1 LKLLIL
7 GASGLLGNTLIKYFL
22 KKSDFQTFG
31 TIRYN
36 SQVEFFNKKY
46 HKNFT
51 ILKDILNFA
60 ELENIVGNIRP
71 NVVIN
76 CIGLNNKIKKNDFFT
91 IEKYILI
98 NSLYPHKLQSIC
110 SRFGIRLIQLS
121 SDCVFSGIKGNYSEK
136 DLPDPLDIYG
146 KSKLM
151 GELESDNCLTIRK
164 SAIGHELITK
174 DGLLDWFLSRNDKVE
189 GYKKAIFS
197 GLTVLELARII
208 DIFILPR
215 KELKGI
221 LHIAGFP
228 ISKYDLLNMISSEYK
243 KSIELIPNDSFKI
256 NRSLD
261 STYFTR
267 ITGYQIQPWPLLIK
281 SMHEFKLLNQ

>member
-1 LKLLIL
+1 MKLLIL
-7 GASGLLGNTLIKYFL
+7 GASGLLGNTLTKYFL
-22 KKSDFQTFG
+22 KKSNYQTFG
-31 TIRYN
+31 TIRDKL
-36 SQVEFFNKKY
+36 QVEFFNETY
-46 HKNFT
+46 HKKFT
-51 ILKDILNFA
+51 ILNDILNFA
-60 ELENIVGNIRP
+60 ELENIIDNLRP
-71 NVVIN
+71 DVVIN
-76 CIGLNNKIKKNDFFT
+76 SIGLNNKIKKNDFST
-91 IEKYILI
+91 LEKYILI
-98 NSLYPHKLQSIC
+98 NSLFPHKLQSIC

-121 SDCVFSGIKGNYSEK
+121 SDCVFSGIRGNYSEK

-146 KSKLM
+146 KTKLM

>member
-1 LKLLIL
+1 MKLLIL

-22 KKSDFQTFG
+22 KKANFQTFG

-151 GELESDNCLTIRK
+151 GELDHDNCLTIRK
-164 SAIGHELITK
+164 SVIGHELITK
-174 DGLLDWFLSRNDKVE
+174 EGLLDWFLSRNDKVD
-189 GYKKAIFS
+189 GYEKAIFS

-208 DIFILPR
+208 DNFILPR
-215 KELKGI
+215 TKLKGI

-228 ISKYDLLNMISSEYK
+228 ISKYDLLRIISSEYK
-243 KSIELIPNDSFKI
+243 KSIELIPNDSLKV

-267 ITGYQIQPWPLLIK
+267 LTGYQIKPWPLLIK
-281 SMHEFKLLNQ
+281 SMREFNLLNQ

>member
-1 LKLLIL
+1 MKLLIL
-7 GASGLLGNTLIKYFL
+7 GASGLLGNTLIKYFFR
-22 KKSDFQTFG
+22 KSNYQTFG
-31 TIRYN
+31 TIRDN
-36 SQVEFFNKKY
+36 LQVNFFDKKY
-46 HKNFT
+46 HKNFR
-51 ILKDILNFA
+51 ILNDILNFA
-60 ELENIVGNIRP
+60 ELENIIDNFRP

-76 CIGLNNKIKKNDFFT
+76 CIGLNNKINKNDFYT

-98 NSLYPHKLQSIC
+98 NSLLPHKLQSIC
-110 SRFGIRLIQLS
+110 SRLGIRLIQLS

-164 SAIGHELITK
+164 SVIGHELIK
-174 DGLLDWFLSRNDKVE
+174 KEGLLDWFLSRNEKVE
-189 GYKKAIFS
+189 GYQKAIFS

-215 KELKGI
+215 TELNGI

-228 ISKYDLLNMISSEYK
+228 ISKYDLLNIIASEYK
-243 KSIELIPNDSFKI
+243 KSIELIPNHSLKV

-261 STYFTR
+261 STYFNR
-267 ITGYQIQPWPLLIK
+267 LTGYQIQPWPLLIK
-281 SMHEFKLLNQ
+281 SMHEFNLLNQ

>member
-1 LKLLIL
+1 MKLLIL
-7 GASGLLGNTLIKYFL
+7 GASGLLGNTLIKYFFR
-22 KKSDFQTFG
+22 KSNYQTFG
-31 TIRYN
+31 TIRDN
-36 SQVEFFNKKY
+36 LQVNFFDKKY
-46 HKNFT
+46 HKNFR
-51 ILKDILNFA
+51 ILNDILNFA
-60 ELENIVGNIRP
+60 ELENIIDNFRP

-76 CIGLNNKIKKNDFFT
+76 CIGLNNKINKNDFYT

-98 NSLYPHKLQSIC
+98 NSLLPHKLQSIC
-110 SRFGIRLIQLS
+110 SRLGIRLIQLS

-164 SAIGHELITK
+164 SVIGHELIK
-174 DGLLDWFLSRNDKVE
+174 KEGLLDWFLSRNEKVE
-189 GYKKAIFS
+189 GYQKAIFS

-215 KELKGI
+215 TELNGI

-228 ISKYDLLNMISSEYK
+228 ISKYDLLNIISSEYK
-243 KSIELIPNDSFKI
+243 KSIELIPNHSLKV

-261 STYFTR
+261 STYFNR
-267 ITGYQIQPWPLLIK
+267 LTGYQIQPWPLLIK
-281 SMHEFKLLNQ
+281 SMHEFNLLNQ

>member
-1 LKLLIL
+1 MKLLIL
-7 GASGLLGNTLIKYFL
+7 GASGLLGNTLIKYFFR
-22 KKSDFQTFG
+22 KSNYQTFG
-31 TIRYN
+31 TVRDN
-36 SQVEFFNKKY
+36 LQVRFFDKKY
-46 HKNFT
+46 HKNFR
-51 ILKDILNFA
+51 ILNDILNFT
-60 ELENIVGNIRP
+60 ELENIIDKFRP

-76 CIGLNNKIKKNDFFT
+76 CIGLNNKINKNDFYT

-98 NSLYPHKLQSIC
+98 NSLLPHKLQSIC
-110 SRFGIRLIQLS
+110 SRVGIRLIQLS

-151 GELESDNCLTIRK
+151 GELESENCLTIRK
-164 SAIGHELITK
+164 SVIGHELIK
-174 DGLLDWFLSRNDKVE
+174 KEGLLDWFLSRNDKVE
-189 GYKKAIFS
+189 GYQKAIFS

-215 KELKGI
+215 TELNGI

-228 ISKYDLLNMISSEYK
+228 ISKYDLLNIISSEYK
-243 KSIELIPNDSFKI
+243 KSIELIPNHSLKV

-261 STYFTR
+261 STYFNR
-267 ITGYQIQPWPLLIK
+267 LTGYQIQPWPLLIK
-281 SMHEFKLLNQ
+281 SMHEFNLLNQ

>member
-1 LKLLIL
+1 MKLLIL
-7 GASGLLGNTLIKYFL
+7 GASGLLGNTLIKYFFR
-22 KKSDFQTFG
+22 KSNYQTFG
-31 TIRYN
+31 TIRDN
-36 SQVEFFNKKY
+36 LQVNFFDKKY
-46 HKNFT
+46 HKNFR
-51 ILKDILNFA
+51 ILNDILNFA
-60 ELENIVGNIRP
+60 ELENIIDNFRP

-164 SAIGHELITK
+164 SVIGHELITK
-174 DGLLDWFLSRNDKVE
+174 EGLLDWFLSRNDKVE
-189 GYKKAIFS
+189 GYERAIFS

-208 DIFILPR
+208 DNFILPR
-215 KELKGI
+215 TKLKGI

-228 ISKYDLLNMISSEYK
+228 ISKYDLLRIISSEYK
-243 KSIELIPNDSFKI
+243 KSIELIPNDSLKV

-267 ITGYQIQPWPLLIK
+267 LTGYQIKPWPLLIK
-281 SMHEFKLLNQ
+281 SMREFNLLNQ